1 MSLVDKIV
9 KRPSFSICG
18 NRLGWITR
26 FLMHMTHFVTW
37 WRCTQPNSDCSPR
50 GFSSLL
56 YCLLHVHMNVKL

>member
-26 FLMHMTHFVTW
+26 FQVHMTHFATW
-37 WRCTQPNSDCSPR
+37 WKVL
-50 GFSSLL
+50 SLTL
-56 YCLLHVHMNVKL
+56 TALPEDFLLCFTVCYMSI